1 VHHERAIRRP
11 LPAGG
16 HRRSLRASIAAKA
29 THNFGEDIFMA
40 RISIRNALCA
50 GFGAVVILAANTP
63 AQAQYP
69 ERAITL
75 IVPYGAGGGTD
86 ITARMLAKDLEA
98 VLGKPVTV
106 ENRAGGGGWVGWGSL
121 AQAAPDGYTIGYLN
135 VPSMY
140 AGYLD
145 KQYNRK
151 ETLDSFTPLMNHV
164 IDYNVWAVKADS
176 PFKSVKDIVE
186 AAKKTPDTISISAFG
201 AGSDDHLAILSMQRE
216 NCIKLI
222 TVHHKSTADA
232 KTGALGG
239 HLQVLGANIS
249 EVAEEARAGTIR
261 VLGVMSPERSPFLPN
276 TSTFKEQGFNQV
288 WSVSRGIA
296 APAGLPKEVQDKL
309 TTALEKTLTSP
320 EHQQKAKQLSLEPR
334 VIKGDDYKTFL
345 KDNEVSTKTLMGW

>member
-1 VHHERAIRRP
+1 M
-11 LPAGG
+11 
-16 HRRSLRASIAAKA
+16 
-29 THNFGEDIFMA
+29 T
-40 RISIRNALCA
+40 RISIRNALFA
-50 GFGAVVILAANTP
+50 ALGAAAVALAAIMP
-63 AQAQYP
+63 ASGQYP

-176 PFKSVKDIVE
+176 PFKSLRDIVE
-186 AAKKTPDTISISAFG
+186 AARKAPDTISISAFG

-216 NCIKLI
+216 NDIKLI

-276 TSTFKEQGFNQV
+276 VPTFKEQGFNQV

-296 APAGLPKEVQDKL
+296 GPAGLPKDVQDKL
-309 TTALEKTLTSP
+309 TAALEKTLTSA
-320 EHQQKAKQLSLEPR
+320 EHQQKARQLSLEPR
-334 VIKGDDYKTFL
+334 VIKGDDYKKFL

>member
-1 VHHERAIRRP
+1 MAIKFS
-11 LPAGG
+11 A
-16 HRRSLRASIAAKA
+16 
-29 THNFGEDIFMA
+29 
-40 RISIRNALCA
+40 CA
-50 GFGAVVILAANTP
+50 GAIAILLLAVVAPAA
-63 AQAQYP
+63 AQYP
-69 ERAITL
+69 ERNITL

-98 VLGKPVTV
+98 VLGKSVTV

-145 KQYNRK
+145 RQYNRK
-151 ETLDSFTPLMNHV
+151 ETLESFTPLMNHV
-164 IDYNVWAVKADS
+164 LDYNVWAVKADS
-176 PFKSVKDIVE
+176 PFKSVKDVVE
-186 AAKKTPDTISISAFG
+186 AAKKAPDAVNVSAFG

-216 NCIKLI
+216 NDIKLI

-232 KTGALGG
+232 KTGVLGG

-249 EVAEEARAGTIR
+249 EVAEEVKAGTLRI
-261 VLGVMSPERSPFLPN
+261 LGVMSPERSPFLPN
-276 TSTFKEQGFNQV
+276 APTFKEQGYNQV

-296 APAGLPKEVQDKL
+296 APAGLPKDVQEKL
-309 TTALEKTLTSP
+309 VAALEKTLNSA
-320 EHQQKAKQLSLEPR
+320 EHQQKAKGLSLEPR
-334 VIKGDDYKTFL
+334 VIKGEDYKKFL